1 MVQTLQA
8 QTI

>member
-1 MVQTLQA
+1 MMNQA